1 MFSIYL
7 GNWTLQEEFD
17 DIARQFENHPHIR
30 LVLRVEENLT
40 HNIFGAADIFVIP
53 SMFEPCGLT
62 QVLVIIPQPPAT
74 PCKLISWIPP
84 STSAR
89 LSHLINSPHSTASS
103 NLSRSIC

>member
-1 MFSIYL
+1 MFVFVLDSTTICQIFGIYL
-7 GNWTLQEEFD
+7 QNWKLQEEFD

-62 QVLVIIPQPPAT
+62 QVLVITPQPPAT
-74 PCKLISWIPP
+74 PYK
-84 STSAR
+84 
-89 LSHLINSPHSTASS
+89 
-103 NLSRSIC
+103 SI

>member
-1 MFSIYL
+1 MFDFLLNSTMIPQIFGIYRK
-7 GNWTLQEEFD
+7 NWKLQEEFD

-62 QVLVIIPQPPAT
+62 QVLVIIPQLSAIVN
-74 PCKLISWIPP
+74 KLVWFLHQVHMYWKLQC
-84 STSAR
+84 A
-89 LSHLINSPHSTASS
+89 
-103 NLSRSIC
+103 